1 MRYLYIKWVHKN
13 PADPVHIYSEIGN
26 DSYER
31 RRLEIWANG
40 RKGFADEN
48 EQNGGTELS
57 TMPIPSL
64 AEIAAQP
71 EYQPKA
77 IVAEEF
83 HKLWL
88 KRR

>member
-1 MRYLYIKWVHKN
+1 MRYLTIKWVHKN
-13 PADPVHIYSEIGN
+13 PADPVQIYSEIGN
-26 DSYER
+26 DSYELR
-31 RRLEIWANG
+31 RIEVWANG
-40 RKGFADEN
+40 RKGFADAN
-48 EQNGGTELS
+48 EQQGGTELS
-57 TMPIPSL
+57 VMPIPTL

-71 EYQPKA
+71 EYEPKA